1 MNSFFFSITS
11 NDGKQF
17 ESEVEEVYFTS
28 IKKGD
33 RAILRGSEDLGCL
46 IGISKLFY
54 KKDGVIKYISTS
66 GGIMSFHNNK
76 AIFLVETFELEHEL
90 DKERVLNSKKKAEE
104 VLKNSARSQSEI
116 EDAEISLKKA
126 INRLSILK

>member
-11 NDGKQF
+11 NDGKHF

-33 RAILRGSEDLGCL
+33 RAILKGSEDLGCL

-54 KKDGVIKYISTS
+54 KKDGIIKYISTS
-66 GGIMSFHNNK
+66 GGIMSFHDNK

-90 DKERVLNSKKKAEE
+90 DKERILSSKKRAEE
-104 VLKNSARSQSEI
+104 KLKSSLNNQNEI
-116 EDAEISLKKA
+116 EEAELSLKKA

>member
-1 MNSFFFSITS
+1 MNNFFFSITS
-11 NDGKQF
+11 NDGKYF

-28 IKKGD
+28 IGKGD
-33 RAILRGSEDLGCL
+33 RAILKGSEDLGCL

-54 KKDGVIKYISTS
+54 KKDGIIKYISTS
-66 GGIMSFHNNK
+66 GGIMSFHENK

-90 DKERVLNSKKKAEE
+90 DKERILNSKKIAEE
-104 VLKNSARSQSEI
+104 ILKNTTKSQKEI
-116 EDAEISLKKA
+116 EEAEISLKKA

>member
-28 IKKGD
+28 SKKGD

-46 IGISKLFY
+46 IEISKLFY

-66 GGIMSFHNNK
+66 GGIMSFHDNK

-90 DKERVLNSKKKAEE
+90 DKDRALNAKKRAEDT
-104 VLKNSARSQSEI
+104 LKNNLKSQKEM
-116 EDAEISLKKA
+116 EEAEISLKKA

>member
-1 MNSFFFSITS
+1 MNNFFFSITS

-28 IKKGD
+28 SGKGD
-33 RAILRGSEDLGCL
+33 RAILKGSEDLGCL

-54 KKDGVIKYISTS
+54 KINGVIKYISTS
-66 GGIMSFHNNK
+66 GGIMSFHDNK

-90 DKERVLNSKKKAEE
+90 NKERILNSKKKAEDI
-104 VLKNSARSQSEI
+104 LKNNSKTQKEI
-116 EDAEISLKKA
+116 KEAELSLKKA

>member
-28 IKKGD
+28 SKKGD

-46 IGISKLFY
+46 IGISKIFY
-54 KKDGVIKYISTS
+54 KKDGIIKYISTS
-66 GGIMSFHNNK
+66 GGIMSFHDNK

-90 DKERVLNSKKKAEE
+90 DKDRALNAKKRAEDT
-104 VLKNSARSQSEI
+104 LKNNLKSQKEM
-116 EDAEISLKKA
+116 EEAEISLKKA

>member
-28 IKKGD
+28 SKKGD

-46 IGISKLFY
+46 IGISKIFY
-54 KKDGVIKYISTS
+54 KKDGIIKYISTS
-66 GGIMSFHNNK
+66 GGIMSFHDNK

-90 DKERVLNSKKKAEE
+90 DKDRALNAKKKAEDT
-104 VLKNSARSQSEI
+104 LKNSLKSQKEM
-116 EDAEISLKKA
+116 EEAEISLKKA